1 LRVNQRKYER
11 VLGDVGEDVKNLGD
25 AHRSET
31 PGLQP
36 GLISEVAAQVL
47 SRNKARLA
55 DEFAEAVPSIVL
67 CADLSGFS
75 VAGAKLIRSN
85 ERGAEELR
93 DIVNTVFERVVEAI
107 HAHGGQTL
115 QFAGDAVIAAWPTE
129 PNVADGAAAAILAGL
144 AIQSACRDLKIGGIE
159 LKMRVAIAQGP
170 VWFAHLALRDGGGE
184 LVICGDI
191 FAAFRSSGGGYRDG
205 VLVAPQFWPA
215 VAADLTGRATTRVDA
230 DGMRVIALAHT
241 PSSPVPLSIE
251 TDYGLS
257 VDYAPAFLRQLLGGA
272 ETRWL
277 AEFRASH
284 ILFAQFP
291 DFTFSGPDDLPAL
304 RALAGAAKDAVEGNG
319 GVRLVFGT
327 DDKGLVLIAGWGLPT
342 SSFENNAE
350 RALIAAGTLRE
361 AAVAAGINVGI
372 GVTGGKVFAGLVGTR
387 RHMEY
392 TVTGDP
398 VNRAAALSGLAVGSI
413 LVDEET
419 RQASAR
425 RFRFAEAGKS
435 KLKGQETVASYY
447 GIESEALGEVVQG
460 GDLIGRAAEK
470 AIVEDLIDNLKT
482 GSAAGVVHIVGD
494 AGLGK
499 SRLAAH
505 FQRRLGQENIVV
517 HRLNADSLRRTTGFF
532 PWRQIVFALLGL
544 KGNETLDEVTAMLG
558 GRLQDDPEAAD
569 LLPLLSPVLPV
580 AIPDTPFTAS
590 LFGGGRAEKTQ
601 IAIIALLKAVIGTAP
616 QVLIVEDAHWFDS
629 ASWQLLERF
638 GGAFP
643 NVTVTLVSR
652 ALNRDLLP
660 FEARLLL
667 DRPGAITIT
676 LAPFSK
682 ADSEAL
688 INATLGVAESAPAI
702 VDLIYHHA
710 EGHPL
715 FTSALALSLRDK
727 GFLRVEAGFA
737 RMRMGDTGL
746 ANIAFPDGVEGV
758 VAERIGS
765 LSAPQQ
771 LTLKVA
777 AVLGRSFDLDLLS
790 RLHPASAARETL
802 VNDIEAAER
811 AGLIDTL
818 DALQGRYRF
827 HHAIIGDTA
836 YKLLVSEQRRN
847 LHARTAALLDERGA
861 VEGYPAGSL
870 ALLAHH
876 FEQAERLDSAIDYLS
891 RAADNARSGYN
902 NVEVVDFLTRAIK
915 IVEKKPELATS
926 TVRGNWAYNLAEAL
940 KALGYYQRAA
950 DFLTESATILDRPP
964 PKTARQAI
972 VRALSDYA
980 RYRFRPHRAT
990 QPDDIRVPALAAAS
1004 TNMTLSEI
1012 HYELN
1017 KVPFSLAEVMRAVN
1031 LARQAGGDSPVLAK
1045 IYMGMA
1051 LISSALPW
1059 ALDGEQLQGQSIDIA
1074 ERLKDPATLSW
1085 IYMASGVYET
1095 GKAGFQQGEAHF
1107 RRSMQVS
1114 ADCGERKNWET
1125 SMSSLGNLKR
1135 VEGLFTQAMA
1145 CSDATLMAARDRD
1158 ISHSIAWSHNGRLR
1172 DLLCLGRF
1180 DEAREDARILNAI
1193 LNDPAKKQ
1201 ETNDNS
1207 NLVDHYGRALLA
1219 LVDGDNRHARTLLDG
1234 LETVIRR
1241 IPRPQ
1246 IYMVQTMS
1254 FASDVVWNLWRCTK
1268 DETLLGPSTAI
1279 MKSGARMGKQYRAGK
1294 PAAELVAGDNAWYR
1308 GRKDEAVKHW
1318 LASAQAG
1325 HERGMRYNQAQALF
1339 RLDEIGRMPKDYAG
1353 PDWRTLVTQLGI
1365 ERPVIWSMAA

>member
-1 LRVNQRKYER
+1 MDS
-11 VLGDVGEDVKNLGD
+11 GDPFAGENALSLVGANL
-25 AHRSET
+25 AE
-31 PGLQP
+31 PNM
-36 GLISEVAAQVL
+36 ISALAARVL
-47 SRNKARLA
+47 SRNADRLTEA
-55 DEFAEAVPSIVL
+55 FAEAVPSVVL

-75 VAGAKLIRSN
+75 VVGARLIQSS

-93 DIVNTVFERVVEAI
+93 GIVNTVFERVIDAI
-107 HAHGGQTL
+107 DTHGGRTV
-115 QFAGDAVIAAWPTE
+115 QFAGDAVIAAWPVEDNIT
-129 PNVADGAAAAILAGL
+129 DCAAAALCAGL
-144 AIQSACRDLKIGGIE
+144 AIQAACS
-159 LKMRVAIAQGP
+159 
-170 VWFAHLALRDGGGE
+170 E
-184 LVICGDI
+184 LVIGGTAIRMRASIAHGQVWIAHVPPGVSNGEIVVCGDL
-191 FAAFRSSGGGYRDG
+191 FAAFRSSGAVYRDG
-205 VLVAPQFWPA
+205 VLVAPEFWSFLSA
-215 VAADLTGRATTRVDA
+215 GLSGRITSRADS
-230 DGMRVIALAHT
+230 DGMRVVALADAE
-241 PSSPVPLSIE
+241 SSDRQISNDAQNGAWADYVPA
-251 TDYGLS
+251 Y
-257 VDYAPAFLRQLLGGA
+257 LRHLLGGT
-272 ETRWL
+272 ETGWL
-277 AEFRASH
+277 AEFRSTH

-291 DFTFSGPDDLPAL
+291 DFQFSGPDDLPVL
-304 RALAGAAKDAVEGNG
+304 MTLSRTTREAVEENG

-342 SSFENNAE
+342 SSYENNAE
-350 RALIAAGTLRE
+350 RALIAAGMVRE
-361 AAVAAGINVGI
+361 AATAIGVTVGI
-372 GVTGGKVFAGLVGTR
+372 AVTGGKVFAGLVGTSS
-387 RHMEY
+387 HMEY

-398 VNRAAALSGLAVGSI
+398 VNRAAALSALARSWN

-419 RQASAR
+419 LQASAR
-425 RFRFAEAGKS
+425 RFRFSEAGKT
-435 KLKGQETVASYY
+435 KLKGQHSSASYY
-447 GIESEALGEVVQG
+447 RIESEALGESVQG
-460 GDLIGRAAEK
+460 GELIGRATEK
-470 AIVEDLIDNLKT
+470 ATVEVLIEQLKA
-482 GSAAGVVHIVGD
+482 GALPGVVHIVGD

-505 FQRRLGQENIVV
+505 FQRRLRQEGIAV

-532 PWRQIVFALLGL
+532 PWRQLVFVLLGL
-544 KGNETLDEVTAMLG
+544 KGNETVGAVEGPLRE
-558 GRLQDDPEAAD
+558 RLRSDPGSAE
-569 LLPLLSPVLPV
+569 LLPLLSPVLPA
-580 AIPDTPFTAS
+580 AIPDTTFTAS

-601 IAIIALLKAVIGTAP
+601 GVIIALLRTFLGPDP

-638 GGAFP
+638 AGAFP
-643 NVTVTLVSR
+643 NVAITLVSR
-652 ALNRDLLP
+652 PLDRDLLP
-660 FEARLLL
+660 YEARLLL
-667 DRPGAITIT
+667 DRPGARTIT
-676 LAPFSK
+676 LNPFSK
-682 ADSEAL
+682 ADSRAL
-688 INATLGVAESAPAI
+688 IDATLGVVESAPAI

-737 RMRMGDTGL
+737 RMKMGEKGL
-746 ANIAFPDGVEGV
+746 AGIAFPDGVEGV

-765 LSAPQQ
+765 LSPAQQ

-790 RLHPASAARETL
+790 RLHPASTERDVLTEEIA
-802 VNDIEAAER
+802 AAER
-811 AGLIDTL
+811 AGLVDTL
-818 DALQGRYRF
+818 DAAQGRYRF

-847 LHARTAALLDERGA
+847 LHARTAELLDQRGA
-861 VEGYPAGSL
+861 AEGYPSGSF

-876 FEQAERLDSAIDYLS
+876 FEQAERLQAAVDYLS
-891 RAADNARSGYN
+891 QAAAAARSGYN
-902 NVEVVDFLTRAIK
+902 NAEVVDFLTRALK
-915 IVEKKPELATS
+915 IVEKKPALASRMT
-926 TVRGNWAYNLAEAL
+926 RGNWTYNLAEAL

-964 PKTARQAI
+964 PVSARQAI
-972 VRALSDYA
+972 FRALGDYA
-980 RYRFRPHRAT
+980 RYRFRPHRPP
-990 QPDDIRVPALAAAS
+990 QPDDIRAPALAAAS

-1031 LARQAGGDSPVLAK
+1031 LARQAGGDSPVLSK

-1059 ALDGEQLQGQSIDIA
+1059 ALDGEVLQRQSIDIA
-1074 ERLKDPATLSW
+1074 ERLRDPATLSW

-1095 GKAGFQQGEAHF
+1095 GKAGFLTGEAHF
-1107 RRSMQVS
+1107 RRSMEIS
-1114 ADCGERKNWET
+1114 AQCGERKNWET

-1135 VEGLFTQAMA
+1135 VEGLFEEAMA

-1172 DLLCLGRF
+1172 DLLCLGRL
-1180 DEAREDARILNAI
+1180 DEAREDSRILNAI

-1219 LVDGDNRHARTLLDG
+1219 LFDGDNSQARKVLDG

-1254 FASDVVWNLWRCTK
+1254 FASDVVWNLWRRTG
-1268 DETLLGPSTAI
+1268 DETLLGPSAAI
-1279 MKSGARMGKQYRAGK
+1279 VKSGAKMGKQYRAGK
-1294 PAAELVAGDNAWYR
+1294 PAAELVSGDDAWYR
-1308 GRKDEAVKHW
+1308 GKKDEAAKHW
-1318 LASAQAG
+1318 RASAQAG

-1339 RLDEIGRMPKDYAG
+1339 RLDQTGQAPSGYAG
-1353 PDWRTLVTQLGI
+1353 PTWQALIGELGI
-1365 ERPVIWSMAA
+1365 QRPVIWSMAD